1 VFKFALLGLKG
12 ESGMSQDFTLRTF
25 RGEDLNRVMAIN
37 FECLPENYSSS
48 FYRELY
54 SRFPETFVVAE
65 AEGDI
70 QGYIM
75 CRVERGFSKLRS
87 LSPAR
92 LLHVV
97 SIAVR
102 ELYRRRG
109 MAKALMFEAM
119 KKGALTYEATECYL
133 EVRVGN
139 DPAVKLY
146 DRMGFTKTKRNYG
159 YYLDGED
166 AWVMSFPIKGKG
178 KLQ

>member
-1 VFKFALLGLKG
+1 
-12 ESGMSQDFTLRTF
+12 MSQGFTLRTF
-25 RGEDLNRVMAIN
+25 RGEDLNKVMAIN

-48 FYRELY
+48 FYRELF
-54 SRFPETFVVAE
+54 SRFPETFIIAE
-65 AEGDI
+65 VEGEI

-75 CRVERGFSKLRS
+75 CRVERGFSKLRN
-87 LSPAR
+87 LSPSR

-102 ELYRRRG
+102 ESYRRRG

-119 KKGALTYEATECYL
+119 KRGPVTYEVTECYL

-139 DPAVKLY
+139 EPAVKLY
-146 DRMGFTKTKRNYG
+146 EGLGFTKTKRNYG

-166 AWVMSFPIKGKG
+166 AWVMSLALVGKG

>member
-1 VFKFALLGLKG
+1 MKG
-12 ESGMSQDFTLRTF
+12 ESGMSQGFTLRTF
-25 RGEDLNRVMAIN
+25 KGEDLNRVMAIN

-48 FYRELY
+48 FYRELF

-65 AEGDI
+65 ADGDV

-75 CRVERGFSKLRS
+75 CRVERGFSKLRN

-102 ELYRRRG
+102 ESYRRKG
-109 MAKALMFEAM
+109 IAKALMFEAM
-119 KKGALTYEATECYL
+119 KRGPASYEAMECYL

-139 DPAVKLY
+139 EPAVKLY
-146 DRMGFTKTKRNYG
+146 EGLGFTKTKRNYG

-166 AWVMSFPIKGKG
+166 AWVMSIPIGSKG

>member
-1 VFKFALLGLKG
+1 
-12 ESGMSQDFTLRTF
+12 MSQGFTLRTF

-48 FYRELY
+48 FYRELF

-65 AEGDI
+65 ADGDI

-75 CRVERGFSKLRS
+75 CRVERGFSKLRN

-102 ELYRRRG
+102 EPYRRRG

-119 KKGALTYEATECYL
+119 KRGPATYEVTECYL

-139 DPAVKLY
+139 EPAVKLY
-146 DRMGFTKTKRNYG
+146 ERLGFTKTKRNYG

-166 AWVMSFPIKGKG
+166 AWVMSFPLAGKG

>member
-1 VFKFALLGLKG
+1 LKG
-12 ESGMSQDFTLRTF
+12 ESGMSQGFTLRTF
-25 RGEDLNRVMAIN
+25 TGEDLNRVMAIN

-48 FYRELY
+48 FYRELF

-65 AEGDI
+65 TDGEI

-75 CRVERGFSKLRS
+75 CRVERGFSKLRN

-102 ELYRRRG
+102 EPYRRKG
-109 MAKALMFEAM
+109 IAKALMLEAM
-119 KKGALTYEATECYL
+119 KRGPASYEATECYL

-139 DPAVKLY
+139 EPAVKLY
-146 DRMGFTKTKRNYG
+146 ERLGFTKTKRNYG

-166 AWVMSFPIKGKG
+166 AWVMSLSIGGKG

>member
-1 VFKFALLGLKG
+1 LKG
-12 ESGMSQDFTLRTF
+12 ESGMSQGFTLRTF
-25 RGEDLNRVMAIN
+25 KGEDLNRVMAIN

-48 FYRELY
+48 FYRELF
-54 SRFPETFVVAE
+54 SRFPETFVVTE
-65 AEGDI
+65 ADGEI

-75 CRVERGFSKLRS
+75 CRVERGFSKLRN

-102 ELYRRRG
+102 EPYRRKG
-109 MAKALMFEAM
+109 VAKALMLETM
-119 KKGALTYEATECYL
+119 KRGPASYEATECYL

-139 DPAVKLY
+139 EPAVKLY
-146 DRMGFTKTKRNYG
+146 EGLGFTKTKRNYG

-166 AWVMSFPIKGKG
+166 AWVMSLSIGGKG

>member
-1 VFKFALLGLKG
+1 
-12 ESGMSQDFTLRTF
+12 MSEGYTLRTF
-25 RGEDLNRVMAIN
+25 RGEDLNRIMAIN

-54 SRFPETFVVAE
+54 GRFPETFIVAE
-65 AEGDI
+65 ADGDI
-70 QGYIM
+70 QGYLM

-92 LLHVV
+92 LMHVV
-97 SIAVR
+97 SIATR
-102 ELYRRRG
+102 EQYRRRG
-109 MAKALMFEAM
+109 IAKALMLEGM
-119 KKGALTYEATECYL
+119 KKGAAAYEATECYL

-139 DPAVKLY
+139 DPAIGLYEKL
-146 DRMGFTKTKRNYG
+146 GFAKTKRNYG

-166 AWVMSFPIKGKG
+166 AWVMSLAIPGKG

>member
-1 VFKFALLGLKG
+1 
-12 ESGMSQDFTLRTF
+12 MSQGFTLRTF

-48 FYRELY
+48 FYRELF
-54 SRFPETFVVAE
+54 SRFPETFIVAE
-65 AEGDI
+65 VDGDI

-75 CRVERGFSKLRS
+75 CRVERGFSKLRN

-102 ELYRRRG
+102 ESYRRRG
-109 MAKALMFEAM
+109 MAKAIMLETM
-119 KKGALTYEATECYL
+119 KRGLVTYEVTECYL

-139 DPAVKLY
+139 EPAVKLY
-146 DRMGFTKTKRNYG
+146 EALGFTKTKRNYG

-166 AWVMSFPIKGKG
+166 AWVMSLLLAGKG

>member
-1 VFKFALLGLKG
+1 
-12 ESGMSQDFTLRTF
+12 MRTF
-25 RGEDLNRVMAIN
+25 TVEDLNRVMGIN

-48 FYRELY
+48 FYRELF

-65 AEGDI
+65 ADGDI

-75 CRVERGFSKLRS
+75 CRVERGFSKLRN

-102 ELYRRRG
+102 EPYRRRG
-109 MAKALMFEAM
+109 IAKALMFEAM
-119 KKGALTYEATECYL
+119 RRGAATYEASECYL

-139 DPAVKLY
+139 EPAVKLY
-146 DRMGFTKTKRNYG
+146 EALDFTKTKRNYG

-166 AWVMSFPIKGKG
+166 AWVMAAPVAKG

>member
-1 VFKFALLGLKG
+1 MKG
-12 ESGMSQDFTLRTF
+12 ESGMSQGFTLRTF
-25 RGEDLNRVMAIN
+25 KGDDLNRVMAIN

-48 FYRELY
+48 FYRELF

-65 AEGDI
+65 ADDEI

-75 CRVERGFSKLRS
+75 CRVERGFSKLRN

-102 ELYRRRG
+102 ESYRRRG
-109 MAKALMFEAM
+109 MAKALMLEAM
-119 KKGALTYEATECYL
+119 KRGPVTYEATECYL

-139 DPAVKLY
+139 EPAVKLY
-146 DRMGFTKTKRNYG
+146 ERLGFTKTKRNYG

-166 AWVMSFPIKGKG
+166 AWVMSLPLAGKG

>member
-1 VFKFALLGLKG
+1 
-12 ESGMSQDFTLRTF
+12 MSQGFTLRTF
-25 RGEDLNRVMAIN
+25 KGEDLNRVMAIN

-48 FYRELY
+48 FYRELF
-54 SRFPETFVVAE
+54 SRFPETFIVAE
-65 AEGDI
+65 ADGEI

-102 ELYRRRG
+102 EKYRRRG
-109 MAKALMFEAM
+109 IAKAVMLEAM
-119 KKGALTYEATECYL
+119 KKGAAVYEVTECYL

-139 DPAVKLY
+139 EPAIKLY
-146 DRMGFTKTKRNYG
+146 EGLGFAKTKRNYG

-166 AWVMSFPIKGKG
+166 AWVMSLPLAGKE

>member
-1 VFKFALLGLKG
+1 
-12 ESGMSQDFTLRTF
+12 MSQGFTLRTF
-25 RGEDLNRVMAIN
+25 RGEDLNKVMAIN

-48 FYRELY
+48 FYRELFG
-54 SRFPETFVVAE
+54 RFPETFIVAE
-65 AEGDI
+65 VDSEI

-75 CRVERGFSKLRS
+75 CRVERGFSKIRN

-102 ELYRRRG
+102 EPYRRRG
-109 MAKALMFEAM
+109 MAKALMLEAM
-119 KKGALTYEATECYL
+119 KRGPVTYEVTECYL

-139 DPAVKLY
+139 EPAVKLY
-146 DRMGFTKTKRNYG
+146 EGLGFTKTKRNYG

-166 AWVMSFPIKGKG
+166 AWVMSLALVGKG

>member
-1 VFKFALLGLKG
+1 
-12 ESGMSQDFTLRTF
+12 MSQGFTLRTF

-48 FYRELY
+48 FYRELF

-65 AEGDI
+65 ADGDI

-75 CRVERGFSKLRS
+75 CRVERGFSKLRN

-102 ELYRRRG
+102 EPYRRRG
-109 MAKALMFEAM
+109 MAKALMFEVM
-119 KKGALTYEATECYL
+119 KRGPATYEVTECYL

-139 DPAVKLY
+139 EPAVKLY
-146 DRMGFTKTKRNYG
+146 ERLGFTKTKRNYG

-166 AWVMSFPIKGKG
+166 AWVMSFPLAGKG

>member
-1 VFKFALLGLKG
+1 
-12 ESGMSQDFTLRTF
+12 MRTF
-25 RGEDLNRVMAIN
+25 RVEDLNRVMGIN

-48 FYRELY
+48 FYRELF
-54 SRFPETFVVAE
+54 SRFPETLVVAE
-65 AEGDI
+65 ADGDI

-75 CRVERGFSKLRS
+75 CRVERGFSKLRN

-102 ELYRRRG
+102 EPYRRRG
-109 MAKALMFEAM
+109 IAKALMFEAM
-119 KKGALTYEATECYL
+119 RRGAATYEASECYL

-139 DPAVKLY
+139 EPAVKLY
-146 DRMGFTKTKRNYG
+146 ENLSFTKTKRNYG

-166 AWVMSFPIKGKG
+166 AWVMAAPVAKG

>member
-1 VFKFALLGLKG
+1 MKG
-12 ESGMSQDFTLRTF
+12 ESGMSQGFTLRTF
-25 RGEDLNRVMAIN
+25 KGEDLNRVMAIN

-48 FYRELY
+48 FYRELF
-54 SRFPETFVVAE
+54 SRFPETFVVAD
-65 AEGDI
+65 ANGDV

-75 CRVERGFSKLRS
+75 CRVERGFSKLRN

-102 ELYRRRG
+102 EPYRRKG
-109 MAKALMFEAM
+109 IAKALMFETM
-119 KKGALTYEATECYL
+119 KRGPVSYEATECYL
-133 EVRVGN
+133 EV
-139 DPAVKLY
+139 PAVKLY
-146 DRMGFTKTKRNYG
+146 EGLGFTKTKRNYG

-166 AWVMSFPIKGKG
+166 AWVMSLSIGGKG